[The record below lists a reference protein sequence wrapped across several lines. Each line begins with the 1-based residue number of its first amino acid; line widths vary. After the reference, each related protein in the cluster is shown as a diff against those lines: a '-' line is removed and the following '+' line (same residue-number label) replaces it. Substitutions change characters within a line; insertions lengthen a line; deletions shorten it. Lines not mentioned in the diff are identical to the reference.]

1 MEFDDDDYNQP
12 RQTIPASNGHGPYQP
27 TKVNL
32 QNGEH
37 HKYTNV
43 SKNIYSINMF
53 LRFYHV
59 LTARIVE
66 NFHFVANF

>member
-43 SKNIYSINMF
+43 SLRTLIFGNLIKSIS
-53 LRFYHV
+53 RG
-59 LTARIVE
+59 
-66 NFHFVANF
+66 